1 VRADDSNLEYLL
13 LIADALGPLR
23 EEIVFVG
30 GSVAGLLITD
40 PLAEGIRATK
50 DVDAVVEAAT
60 LVQYYQVGKCLPALG
75 FTRDPSSEVICRWK
89 HVASGV
95 LFDLMPTHP
104 QVLGFSN
111 AWYPEAVKTSVRMQ
125 LNDDIDIRLISAV
138 CFVATKLEA
147 FNSRGSGD
155 IASSHDL
162 EDILTIVDGRPSL
175 GEELARGAES
185 LNSYVKQQ
193 LRALLSRPSFENYL
207 PGLLTDETR
216 VPLVISRL
224 RKMTN

>member
-1 VRADDSNLEYLL
+1 MRADDPNLEYLL

-162 EDILTIVDGRPSL
+162 DVIAGTAVATPETSPNEAATPKRRARDRLTRMSS
-175 GEELARGAES
+175 S
-185 LNSYVKQQ
+185 LNHHAAQNARIGV
-193 LRALLSRPSFENYL
+193 SRSN
-207 PGLLTDETR
+207 R
-216 VPLVISRL
+216 
-224 RKMTN
+224 

>member
-1 VRADDSNLEYLL
+1 MRTDDPNREYLL
-13 LIADALGPLR
+13 LIADALGTLR

-40 PLAEGIRATK
+40 PLSEGIRATK

-60 LVQYYQVGKCLPALG
+60 LIQYYQVEKRLEGRG
-75 FTRDPSSEVICRWK
+75 FTKDTNSEVICRWK
-89 HVASGV
+89 HANTGV

-104 QVLGFSN
+104 QVLGFAN
-111 AWYPEAVKTSVRMQ
+111 VWYPEAVKTSVRMQ
-125 LNDDIDIRLISAV
+125 LNDDINIRLISAV

-147 FNSRGSGD
+147 FNSRGNSD

-162 EDILTIVDGRPSL
+162 EDILTIVDGRSSL
-175 GEELARGAES
+175 AEELARESES
-185 LNSYVKQQ
+185 LKSYVKQQ
-193 LRALLSRPSFENYL
+193 LRALLSRPSLENYL
-207 PGLLTDETR
+207 PGLLTDAKR

-224 RKMTN
+224 RKMTS